1 MGKKYQTIATVLK
14 SKTLSSKEAKSVG
27 LTHIYTNNYF
37 SG

>member
-14 SKTLSSKEAKSVG
+14 SKKLSSKEAKSVG
-27 LTHIYTNNYF
+27 LTHIYTNNYL